1 MKRKEERTENHR
13 TIKNRRLRNKK
24 NSKRQNPE
32 LGSSMVFCEM
42 GWHLSAGPQEMG
54 TERWGRAGSVVQ
66 VLCNAVGKQ
75 WTDCRERNVI
85 VEGTLWEGHTCCSV
99 NEKAEEEPL
108 TERPGL
114 FKASHTLSSWLSRD
128 ECSPVTYFTDH
139 LQSTPAG
146 LLSSMVTFY
155 HPFLTGLTYQRLA
168 V

>member
-24 NSKRQNPE
+24 NSKCQSPE

-54 TERWGRAGSVVQ
+54 TERWGRTGSVVQ

-108 TERPGL
+108 TERPCL
-114 FKASHTLSSWLSRD
+114 FKASHTLSSWLSRAT
-128 ECSPVTYFTDH
+128 ECWLT
-139 LQSTPAG
+139 LW
-146 LLSSMVTFY
+146 LLTSQTTSKAPQLVSCPLWLHFII
-155 HPFLTGLTYQRLA
+155 HS
-168 V
+168 